1 MDSESSPGDEE
12 LPVSERRHFG
22 YLRKRSSGRWQASY
36 EYEGKRFTLGT
47 YDRKADA
54 LASLAETEINLRR
67 GTWIDPRLG
76 SITLGEYAYAW
87 LEGRHNL
94 AVRTRELYGYLL
106 ERHILPELGQVALS
120 ELTPADVRTWNG
132 SPAKR
137 HPSTAAKAYRLLATI
152 MKTAVLDELIA
163 SSPCRVT
170 GAGQEHT
177 PERPVASLEEID
189 QLYWAMPEHLSVTV
203 VLAVWCQLRRG
214 EILGLTRSDIDLE
227 DMTLNVERSRTFKT
241 TGESVMKEPKS
252 AAGRRVIVFPS
263 IALGPIRTHLERF
276 VGESGGSLLVLGRD
290 GEPASS
296 MVIQRAWSK
305 ARLAVGRPDLHF
317 HDLRHTGL
325 TLAAATGATTAEL
338 MRRAGHASP
347 AAALRYQHSSL
358 ERDRIIAERL
368 SGLSEN
374 CGQPTY

>member
-1 MDSESSPGDEE
+1 MHNVSNPSDEG
-12 LPVSERRHFG
+12 VAMSERRHFG

-54 LASLAETEINLRR
+54 LTALAEVEINLRR
-67 GTWIDPRLG
+67 GIWIDPGLG
-76 SITLGEYAYAW
+76 SATLSEYAYRW

-94 AVRTRELYGYLL
+94 AVRTRELYTYLL
-106 ERHILPELGQVALS
+106 DRHILPELGQAPLR

-132 SPAKR
+132 LAAKR
-137 HPSTAAKAYRLLATI
+137 HPSTAAKSYRLLATI

-163 SSPCRVT
+163 TSPCKVT

-189 QLYWAMPEHLSVTV
+189 QLYREMPEHLRVTV

-214 EILGLTRSDIDLE
+214 EILGLIRSDIDLD

-241 TGESVMKEPKS
+241 TGESVLKEPKS
-252 AAGRRVIVFPS
+252 AAGRRVVVIPS
-263 IALGPIRTHLERF
+263 MVIEPLQTHLDRF
-276 VGESGGSLLVLGRD
+276 VGEADDSLLVLGRD

-305 ARLAVGRPDLHF
+305 ARLEVGRPDLHF

-358 ERDRIIAERL
+358 ERDRVIAERL
-368 SGLSEN
+368 SELSAN
-374 CGQPTY
+374 HDQ

>member
-1 MDSESSPGDEE
+1 M
-12 LPVSERRHFG
+12 SERRHFG

-54 LASLAETEINLRR
+54 LAALAHVEINLRR
-67 GTWIDPRLG
+67 GTWIDPSLG
-76 SITLGEYAYAW
+76 SVTLSEYASSW

-94 AVRTRELYGYLL
+94 AVRTRELYTYLL
-106 ERHILPELGQVALS
+106 DRHILPELGQVALR
-120 ELTPADVRTWNG
+120 ELTTADVRTWNG
-132 SPAKR
+132 NAAKR
-137 HPSTAAKAYRLLATI
+137 HPSTAAKSYRLLATI

-163 SSPCRVT
+163 TSPCRVT

-189 QLYWAMPEHLSVTV
+189 QLYRAMPEHLRVTV

-214 EILGLTRSDIDLE
+214 EILGLTRSDIDL
-227 DMTLNVERSRTFKT
+227 DKKTLRVERSRTFKT
-241 TGESVMKEPKS
+241 TGESVIKEPKS
-252 AAGRRVIVFPS
+252 AAGRRVVVIPTTATEA
-263 IALGPIRTHLERF
+263 IGTHLDRF
-276 VGESGGSLLVLGRD
+276 VGESDDSLLILGRD

-305 ARLAVGRPDLHF
+305 ARLQVGRPDLHF

-347 AAALRYQHSSL
+347 TATLRYQHSSL
-358 ERDRIIAERL
+358 ERDRVIAERL
-368 SGLSEN
+368 SSLNASDERFN
-374 CGQPTY
+374 QRELPTA